1 MFKTSGQGGWGGGGG
16 GGGGGV
22 YRVITW
28 VNNMRYQSRQNEWTA
43 GLNWRGTSYSV
54 SV

>member
-1 MFKTSGQGGWGGGGG
+1 MFETSGQGGWMVD
-16 GGGGGV
+16 GGGV

-43 GLNWRGTSYSV
+43 GLNWRGTSFSV